1 MGQIFQVHAS
11 GSGDE
16 TGCMNEMGGFV
27 HAAPEGFRA
36 EIGGVRFQHDTVFRA
51 PACGFRHY
59 GGVFKSS
66 HPGEGDHAVQFVKD
80 PHGLSG
86 ISDEAVKYGTHAARV
101 VPGNSQGVLKARGA
115 FPVPRMQD
123 DIKAQA
129 LRQVKVPFQKVL
141 LKAVELFRF
150 PALGRPV
157 EVIQARFPDGG
168 QGNVLRLPEKL
179 VRPVC
184 RGVMGIVRMDAQRT
198 KNRAGKLAR
207 PRRVCLPVI
216 HPRPQRNHAV
226 NAFPEGMLDVSFPAG
241 LVELSGSQM
250 AVRVNNH
257 GVRDCGGTDEVCGY
271 LPALKS
277 ANAEHA

>member
-1 MGQIFQVHAS
+1 M
-11 GSGDE
+11 
-16 TGCMNEMGGFV
+16 
-27 HAAPEGFRA
+27 R
-36 EIGGVRFQHDTVFRA
+36 
-51 PACGFRHY
+51 
-59 GGVFKSS
+59 
-66 HPGEGDHAVQFVKD
+66 
-80 PHGLSG
+80 
-86 ISDEAVKYGTHAARV
+86 
-101 VPGNSQGVLKARGA
+101 
-115 FPVPRMQD
+115 D

-129 LRQVKVPFQKVL
+129 RRQIKVLFQHIL